1 MKFKIDSNL
10 NVVVAAMVEPKPVET
25 VAVELCARF
34 ADSRMIDNDPD
45 NIGRPVI
52 EAAGPQ
58 YVRDIC
64 AILAGYLYF
73 DQTRSIHCDIF
84 DAFCRLVIIGDGDCP
99 ECGGELQFVETE
111 GHEIKDGD
119 YYTPNSYVID
129 KYVYRCAECGE
140 IVKTDK
146 EL

>member
-1 MKFKIDSNL
+1 MTH
-10 NVVVAAMVEPKPVET
+10 EPKPVET
-25 VAVELCARF
+25 VAVELCW
-34 ADSRMIDNDPD
+34 SLINSGMVYQDPD
-45 NIGRPVI
+45 NIGRTVI
-52 EAAGPQ
+52 EATGPR
-58 YVRDIC
+58 YVQDIC
-64 AILAGYLYF
+64 RQLAGYLYF
-73 DQTRSIHCDIF
+73 DQTKPINCDVF

-111 GHEIKDGD
+111 GHELRDGD